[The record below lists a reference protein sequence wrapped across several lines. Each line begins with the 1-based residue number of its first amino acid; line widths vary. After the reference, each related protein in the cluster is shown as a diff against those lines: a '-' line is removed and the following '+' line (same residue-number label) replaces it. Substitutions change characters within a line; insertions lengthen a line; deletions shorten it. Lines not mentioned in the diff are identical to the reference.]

1 MTIPSLTSR
10 RLILR
15 LYRDL
20 RRYGSQLQFTNQ
32 EYFLQRVRREFD
44 QNRTLCD
51 PKEIEFCYKR
61 GKALL
66 DQARV
71 I

>member
-1 MTIPSLTSR
+1 MTIPSLTSQ

-20 RRYGSQLQFTNQ
+20 RRYASQLQFTDQ
-32 EYFLQRVRREFD
+32 EYFLQRVRREFELNRNVRD
-44 QNRTLCD
+44 Q
-51 PKEIEFCYKR
+51 KEIEFCYKR
-61 GKALL
+61 GRALL